1 MTKFEQFKAIQKEY
15 AEQLKSINEDFL
27 KESIKEIGNKFGNF
41 AIFIRGY
48 TPSFNDGEP
57 CEHSSYYSL
66 CIGSKESSYT
76 GSNYKWFKLDD
87 CEASENEEIAE
98 LLECNFDN
106 FTSINSHLGD
116 NEDFLGDIEILIKIV
131 DEAYN
136 TDFEVKIKFKDGD
149 ITLEHDDYYCGY

>member
-57 CEHSSYYSL
+57 IEHSYNYSL
-66 CIGSKESSYT
+66 CIGFHESTYRSC
-76 GSNYKWFKLDD
+76 YKYFKLDD
-87 CEASENEEIAE
+87 CEASENQDVAE
-98 LLECNFDN
+98 LLECDFDN
-106 FTSINSHLGD
+106 FVSINSHLEG
-116 NEDFLGDIEILIKIV
+116 NENFLECIDVLLKMVNEV
-131 DEAYN
+131 YQ

-149 ITLEHDDYYCGY
+149 VIIESEDYYCGY

>member
-27 KESIKEIGNKFGNF
+27 KESIKEVGNKFGNF

-66 CIGSKESSYT
+66 CIGSRESSYT
-76 GSNYKWFKLDD
+76 KSNYKWFKLDD
-87 CEASENEEIAE
+87 CEASENEDVAE
-98 LLECNFDN
+98 LLECDFDN
-106 FTSINSHLGD
+106 FTSINSHLEG
-116 NEDFLGDIEILIKIV
+116 NNDFLEDIEILMKIV
-131 DEAYN
+131 DESYN
-136 TDFEVKIKFKDGD
+136 TDFEVKIKFKDGN
-149 ITLEHDDYYCGY
+149 ITLEHDYYYCGY